1 VLSCLLVDVAMLAAA
16 AAAASVTSTSPQ
28 PLSVT
33 WFVLFSAATIGC
45 LAVLRGYAPRMRLE
59 ILEELRHV
67 LTTTAVAAM
76 LMIAAHELTSGHE
89 IDGSEVARLWAYAFV
104 YLAAGRT
111 GLFVAQRRARR
122 SSVAG
127 TATLIIGA
135 GRVGHLTASRLLEN
149 PELGLRP
156 IGFLDKDPVETN
168 GNGSS
173 VPVLGASWDLEKIV
187 AEHDVGHVVITFS
200 SAPHHVLLGLLSRCE
215 QLGVRVSAV
224 PRLFERLPTRLSVT
238 HVGGLP
244 LLELRPSNPRG
255 IQYSVK
261 YAVDR
266 VVAAIAIVVLSPVLV
281 AITIAVLV
289 SLGRPVLYRQRRVGR
304 DGRPFDML
312 KFRSMRPSGPE
323 SDELSFSPETAP
335 GGVEG
340 TDRRTR
346 MGSFLRR
353 SSLDELAQ
361 LINVLRGEMSLV
373 GPRPERPEF
382 VSFFNEHV
390 YRYDERHRVK
400 SGVTGWAQINGLRGK
415 TSLADR
421 VEWDNYYIENFSLWL
436 DLKII
441 LLTVPEVFRGRG
453 KE

>member
-1 VLSCLLVDVAMLAAA
+1 MRHSGETASVSIRHRSRRRRDRASMEMPVRVDTPAITMHKPGSAVRTRTRSWVLSCLLVDVAMLAAA
-16 AAAASVTSTSPQ
+16 AAAARVTSTSPQ

-224 PRLFERLPTRLSVT
+224 PRLFERLPTRLAVT

-244 LLELRPSNPRG
+244 LLELRPANPRG
-255 IQYSVK
+255 GQYAIK
-261 YAVDR
+261 YAADR
-266 VVAAIAIVVLSPVLV
+266 FFAALALVLLSPVL
-281 AITIAVLV
+281 AATAIAVRI
-289 SLGRPVLYRQRRVGR
+289 SLGRPILYRQRR
-304 DGRPFDML
+304 
-312 KFRSMRPSGPE
+312 
-323 SDELSFSPETAP
+323 
-335 GGVEG
+335 
-340 TDRRTR
+340 
-346 MGSFLRR
+346 
-353 SSLDELAQ
+353 
-361 LINVLRGEMSLV
+361 I
-373 GPRPERPEF
+373 
-382 VSFFNEHV
+382 
-390 YRYDERHRVK
+390 
-400 SGVTGWAQINGLRGK
+400 
-415 TSLADR
+415 
-421 VEWDNYYIENFSLWL
+421 
-436 DLKII
+436 
-441 LLTVPEVFRGRG
+441 
-453 KE
+453 